1 MLAFI
6 VIGAK
11 GADVSYVTNVDK
23 ASPAYEAGLRQGD
36 RIVKYNGAHATLGRE
51 IYLEDYV
58 NPLNGDDI
66 TVSFVRNGETKT
78 IKYSPEIEKRY
89 IVGMQY
95 APSDAEAEITQVT
108 RGSAFF
114 KAGVQAMTW
123 TII

>member
-1 MLAFI
+1 MKQDL
-6 VIGAK
+6 
-11 GADVSYVTNVDK
+11 
-23 ASPAYEAGLRQGD
+23 D
-36 RIVKYNGAHATLGRE
+36 RETESLKYNGAHATLGRE

-114 KAGVQAMTW
+114 KAGVQAGDVVTEIDGTAIKTGNDMNDYLTEHPFW
-123 TII
+123 

>member
-1 MLAFI
+1 MYHMLQMLTRHHRRM
-6 VIGAK
+6 K
-11 GADVSYVTNVDK
+11 QD
-23 ASPAYEAGLRQGD
+23 LD
-36 RIVKYNGAHATLGRE
+36 RETESLSIMAPDATLGRE

-95 APSDAEAEITQVT
+95 APSDTEAEITQVT

-114 KAGVQAMTW
+114 KAGVQAGDVVTEIDG
-123 TII
+123 TAIKTGNET